1 MPEFERAITSD
12 KVKRDNVFYTWPLLL
27 HGDGDVGPEKKS
39 EVITFEVRQHLQ
51 IFPPISKRICKDET
65 KFQPCN
71 ISLHSKFRI
80 LFHYVAYFNC
90 DHTP

>member
-12 KVKRDNVFYTWPLLL
+12 KVKRDNVFYTCPLLH

-39 EVITFEVRQHLQ
+39 EVITFEVRQHYQ
-51 IFPPISKRICKDET
+51 PFPPISKRICKDET

-71 ISLHSKFRI
+71 ISLH
-80 LFHYVAYFNC
+80 
-90 DHTP
+90 